1 MKKFSRKIA
10 AAAALAITVSSCMT
24 GCFNNTGSGSGS
36 GSSGGNSETVLRVGY
51 TQEPSSFDPADFTIV
66 AATLT
71 GYDCYDT
78 LLNFSHDGTTVEP
91 ALAESWEQVDDT
103 TYTYKIRQGVKFS
116 DGNEMTMDDVL
127 YSLNRVTEDN
137 YYMSY
142 LFANVDS
149 F

>member
-66 AATLT
+66 N
-71 GYDCYDT
+71 
-78 LLNFSHDGTTVEP
+78 LLPRFCKG
-91 ALAESWEQVDDT
+91 
-103 TYTYKIRQGVKFS
+103 R
-116 DGNEMTMDDVL
+116 
-127 YSLNRVTEDN
+127 LNCCAV
-137 YYMSY
+137 M
-142 LFANVDS
+142 
-149 F
+149 

>member
-71 GYDCYDT
+71 GFLT
-78 LLNFSHDGTTVEP
+78 SH
-91 ALAESWEQVDDT
+91 
-103 TYTYKIRQGVKFS
+103 
-116 DGNEMTMDDVL
+116 MTAQQL
-127 YSLNRVTEDN
+127 SPPLQNPGSRLTI
-137 YYMSY
+137 
-142 LFANVDS
+142 LHTHTR
-149 F
+149 

>member
-1 MKKFSRKIA
+1 
-10 AAAALAITVSSCMT
+10 MT

-78 LLNFSHDGTTVEP
+78 LLNFSHDGTKVEP
-91 ALAESWEQVDDT
+91 ALAESWEKVDDT
-103 TYTYKIRQGVKFS
+103 TYTYKIRQ
-116 DGNEMTMDDVL
+116 E
-127 YSLNRVTEDN
+127 
-137 YYMSY
+137 
-142 LFANVDS
+142 
-149 F
+149 

>member
-51 TQEPSSFDPADFTIV
+51 TQEQSSFDPADFTIV

-78 LLNFSHDGTTVEP
+78 SHMTAQKLNLPLQNLGSRLTILHTHT
-91 ALAESWEQVDDT
+91 
-103 TYTYKIRQGVKFS
+103 R
-116 DGNEMTMDDVL
+116 
-127 YSLNRVTEDN
+127 
-137 YYMSY
+137 
-142 LFANVDS
+142 
-149 F
+149 

>member
-78 LLNFSHDGTTVEP
+78 LLNFSHDGTKVEP

-116 DGNEMTMDDVL
+116 D
-127 YSLNRVTEDN
+127 
-137 YYMSY
+137 Y
-142 LFANVDS
+142 LQ
-149 F
+149 

>member
-78 LLNFSHDGTTVEP
+78 LLNFSLLQNLGSRLTILHTHT
-91 ALAESWEQVDDT
+91 
-103 TYTYKIRQGVKFS
+103 R
-116 DGNEMTMDDVL
+116 
-127 YSLNRVTEDN
+127 
-137 YYMSY
+137 
-142 LFANVDS
+142 
-149 F
+149 